1 VTIFQHVNEYSVKWA
16 TVLDQYFF
24 SLRMFLGI
32 LQKKD
37 RVWSNY
43 VQGLSLCDV
52 LLCSAL
58 SFPNMKAY
66 TPAVPQLV
74 LSPSTM
80 SQHSRPTALDA
91 TSYLSFSPSLP
102 VTGMKCVN

>member
-1 VTIFQHVNEYSVKWA
+1 
-16 TVLDQYFF
+16 
-24 SLRMFLGI
+24 
-32 LQKKD
+32 
-37 RVWSNY
+37 VWSNY
-43 VQGLSLCDV
+43 VPGLSLCDV

-66 TPAVPQLV
+66 TPAISQLV

-80 SQHSRPTALDA
+80 SQRSRPPALNV

-102 VTGMKCVN
+102 VTEMKCVN